1 MPPHGEIQPLRAF
14 ILPALVLLYAQQREP
29 AARVSALQPA
39 VGLCAG
45 PRRSG
50 THTCV
55 KVHDQHKPA
64 ATRCSH
70 VLGGRCVR
78 AGRGGGG
85 GSGGGAWEPWPSHPV
100 MAKEKV
106 TTKKVQYWAQ
116 ESPEQTWG
124 QIRLSE
130 FTT

>member
-70 VLGGRCVR
+70 VLGGPMCASWERR
-78 AGRGGGG
+78 GRRQRGGGM
-85 GSGGGAWEPWPSHPV
+85 GALAVAPGHGEGEGHDQKGAVLGPGVAGADLGPNSS
-100 MAKEKV
+100 
-106 TTKKVQYWAQ
+106 Q
-116 ESPEQTWG
+116 
-124 QIRLSE
+124 
-130 FTT
+130 